1 MFSTMVSPRRR
12 TKISWFL
19 ENKFPNRFIPRYS
32 MVSFNEIPYSE
43 VYRRGEIQSGII
55 KDFLS
60 GKISKTIRDEEI
72 LNKLNPLLNEKIR

>member
-1 MFSTMVSPRRR
+1 
-12 TKISWFL
+12 
-19 ENKFPNRFIPRYS
+19 

-72 LNKLNPLLNEKIR
+72 LNKLNPLLNEKNKVRG